1 MHHSLSVRKE
11 EVLCMCVTPCGYLR
25 CHGVCVCVNGAEC
38 VSSAEQSGQ
47 SLDMVLGRRRCSVG
61 FCCLSWQRT
70 LWCEPAVQSVWCEKC
85 KRQWEGAA
93 PFLSRIWCQWRSKIS
108 SDLLSPLLIYNMNF
122 IQFHLTLLYIT
133 NYILNNLI
141 KYIRKFISKTN
152 TRKYLI

>member
-25 CHGVCVCVNGAEC
+25 CHGVCVCEWSWVCVERGAVRTELGHG
-38 VSSAEQSGQ
+38 AGQ
-47 SLDMVLGRRRCSVG
+47 
-61 FCCLSWQRT
+61 T
-70 LWCEPAVQSVWCEKC
+70 AVQCWFLLSELTENTLVWTSCSIGVMWKMHW
-85 KRQWEGAA
+85 QWEGAA